1 MERLAGFMTFVEL
14 GGSRGTEGL
23 SRTAVQ
29 PDSVHSFRDSALQ
42 RDMSLLFLRV
52 AGCVVDKCISVN
64 DGHLSNQCS
73 IFRVTCQAM
82 SDYLEG
88 TTR

>member
-1 MERLAGFMTFVEL
+1 M
-14 GGSRGTEGL
+14 
-23 SRTAVQ
+23 Q
-29 PDSVHSFRDSALQ
+29 PDSGHKFRDSALQ

-52 AGCVVDKCISVN
+52 AGWVVDKCISIN

-73 IFRVTCQAM
+73 VFRVTCQAM